1 VTPRLGTRG
10 SALATT
16 QSGLVARDLEAA
28 AGLEPGAVQLVRIRT
43 EGDRLTGSLAGLSST
58 GVFVAALRDAVR
70 DGRCDLAVHSFKDLP
85 TGPADGLRIAAV
97 PERADPRDALCGRDG
112 LSLDA
117 LPAGARVGTGSPR
130 RAAQL
135 LAVRPD
141 LEVVDLR
148 GNVDTRL
155 ARVRGHE
162 RPGDAPGDLDAVV
175 LAAAG
180 LDRLG
185 RLDAATEI
193 LDPSVM
199 MPSPAQGALAVETA
213 SGGATTVG
221 GATGGRTRPLAPRP
235 EGLDAALD
243 ALDHLPTRIA
253 VTAERALLATLEAGC
268 AAPIGALARVEAS
281 ADGPVLTL
289 DAVVC
294 SADGGR
300 RLTASETIPLPPVT
314 EARLA
319 AADSLGTRV
328 AARLVQDG
336 AADLAPLA
344 AARTLAGWTVVV
356 PRAGAWGE
364 RVGALLRARGAVP
377 VVLPLVE
384 FAPAADLDALDR
396 AMDDLAGGRY
406 DWLAVTSATTVDAI
420 AERAAARALGSL
432 GALLAGGGHAP
443 NGEPGPARPTRVAA
457 VGPATARAMAEHG
470 ITPALVS
477 TERSA
482 AGLASELGQL
492 TGTADD
498 ARRPTVLVPHS
509 DIAEATLTEG
519 LRAAGWAAEEVVA
532 YRTVTGSPDPA
543 STADAW
549 GGVGPHAV
557 LLTSPSTARAVV
569 DRLGTPPAGTVICC
583 LGPRTAEYARRQGL
597 AADVVA
603 DDPTVEQLVIALVR
617 HAEHTLRAQDSQ
629 PTQHNQEAP
638 A

>member
-1 VTPRLGTRG
+1 MTPRLGTRG

-16 QSGLVARDLEAA
+16 QSGLVAHALETA
-28 AGLEPGAVQLVRIRT
+28 AGLEPGTVQLVRIRT
-43 EGDRLTGSLAGLSST
+43 EGDRLTGSLAGLTST

-85 TGPADGLRIAAV
+85 TGAAEGLRIAAV
-97 PERADPRDALCGRDG
+97 PERADPRDALCARDG

-117 LPAGARVGTGSPR
+117 LPVGARVGTGSPR

-155 ARVRGHE
+155 ARVPGHE
-162 RPGDAPGDLDAVV
+162 RPGDAAGDLDAVV

-185 RLDAATEI
+185 RLGAATEI

-199 MPSPAQGALAVETA
+199 MPAPAQGALAVETA
-213 SGGATTVG
+213 SAGAAGMGGAADGGTAGSTV
-221 GATGGRTRPLAPRP
+221 PPP
-235 EGLDAALD
+235 VDLDAALD
-243 ALDHLPTRIA
+243 ALDHPPTRIA

-268 AAPIGALARVEAS
+268 AAPIGALAHVDTTT
-281 ADGPVLTL
+281 DGDVLTL

-294 SADGGR
+294 SADGR
-300 RLTASETIPLPPVT
+300 HRLTATETIPLPAVP
-314 EARLA
+314 EARLTA
-319 AADSLGTRV
+319 AEELGTRL

-344 AARTLAGWTVVV
+344 AARTLEGWTVVV

-364 RVGALLRARGAVP
+364 RVGALLRARGAVAT
-377 VVLPLVE
+377 VLPLVE
-384 FAPAADLDALDR
+384 FAPAADLGALDR
-396 AMDDLAGGRY
+396 ALDVLSAGNF
-406 DWLAVTSATTVDAI
+406 DWLAVTSATTVDAM
-420 AERAAARALGSL
+420 AERSVQQGSGSL
-432 GALLAGGGHAP
+432 AELTAG
-443 NGEPGPARPTRVAA
+443 TRVAA
-457 VGPATARAMAEHG
+457 VGPATARALATHG
-470 ITPALVS
+470 ITPTLVS

-482 AGLASELGQL
+482 AGLAAELGLL
-492 TGTADD
+492 TGPTDE

-509 DIAEATLTEG
+509 DIAEATLTDG
-519 LRAAGWAAEEVVA
+519 LRAAGWAADDVVA
-532 YRTVTGSPDPA
+532 YRTVTGTADPA
-543 STADAW
+543 AGAQVW
-549 GGVGPHAV
+549 GGAGPHAV

-569 DRLGTPPAGTVICC
+569 ERLGTPPAGTVVCC

-597 AADVVA
+597 AVDVVA
-603 DDPTVEQLVIALVR
+603 DDPTVEQLVLALV
-617 HAEHTLRAQDSQ
+617 
-629 PTQHNQEAP
+629 QHSRPAPSEEPAPHRQEAP